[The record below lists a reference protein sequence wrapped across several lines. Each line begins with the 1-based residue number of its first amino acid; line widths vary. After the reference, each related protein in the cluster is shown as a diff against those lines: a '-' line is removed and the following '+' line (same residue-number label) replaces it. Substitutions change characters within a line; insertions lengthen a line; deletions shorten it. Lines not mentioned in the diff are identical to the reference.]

1 HALKIELIKV
11 RKASGVLLRSF
22 DQKPLVRFFLQSLQ
36 QVLRGLTLHKLKR
49 WRRPKGYARKKRR
62 IPCKIPPTRG
72 ARLVNLTLF
81 GAPLNTRASSCSKER
96 TIWNRSPEC
105 STR

>member
-1 HALKIELIKV
+1 MKHFRCKVFRLSSVLQSFDAIGIHALKIELIKV

-49 WRRPKGYARKKRR
+49 WRAPKGYAERNAEFHVKF
-62 IPCKIPPTRG
+62 
-72 ARLVNLTLF
+72 L
-81 GAPLNTRASSCSKER
+81 APEAPG
-96 TIWNRSPEC
+96 W
-105 STR
+105 